1 MNKKKI
7 HFWVPYPQRSAPSQ
21 RFRVEQYLPYLPQ
34 NSFSCTVLSFLDATT
49 WSILYKKG
57 YRIKKFWGMIMGFF
71 RRIGHLFKSAGADYV
86 FILREASPVGPPV
99 FEWLLS
105 KIFRKKII
113 YDFDDA
119 IWIPGGEK
127 TSWRKRFFKSTW
139 KIKYIIHW
147 AYKVSCGNQFLLS
160 YARKFNPNV
169 ILLPTGFDTERS
181 KGKQKKEGD
190 GKKVVVGWTGSHT
203 TLHNL
208 EEIEQVIS
216 ELKKEMDFDFYIISN
231 SSPAWDFDFIF
242 KKWNEATEI
251 DDLLIM
257 DIGVMPLKQGPWFE
271 GKCGFKLIQYHA
283 FGIPAVASPVGVN
296 MAVTIHT
303 ETGFIAQSPLEWK
316 NYLKQLISEVHLR
329 SRMGEAGKEHI
340 EKNYSLNKLLP
351 VFVSLF
357 S

>member
-34 NSFSCTVLSFLDATT
+34 NSFSYTVLSFLDAYT

-57 YRIKKFWGMIMGFF
+57 YRVKKFLGMVMGFF
-71 RRIGHLFKSAGADYV
+71 RRIGHLFKSASADYV
-86 FILREASPVGPPV
+86 FILREAAPVGPPV

-127 TSWRKRFFKSTW
+127 MSWRKRFFKSTW

-147 AYKVSCGNQFLLS
+147 AYKVSCGNQFLFS
-160 YARKFNPNV
+160 YARNYNQNV
-169 ILLPTGFDTERS
+169 IILPTGFDTERI
-181 KGKQKKEGD
+181 KGKQRNETN
-190 GKKVVVGWTGSHT
+190 GKKVIVGWTGSHT

-208 EEIEQVIS
+208 EEIGQVIP
-216 ELKKEMDFDFYIISN
+216 ELKKEIDFDFYIISN
-231 SSPAWDFDFIF
+231 KPPAWDFDFIF
-242 KKWNEATEI
+242 KKWDETTEI
-251 DDLLIM
+251 DDLLKM
-257 DIGVMPLKQGPWFE
+257 DIGVMPLKKGPWFE

-283 FGIPAVASPVGVN
+283 LGIPAIASAVGIN
-296 MAVTIHT
+296 AAVTLHDK
-303 ETGFIAQSPLEWK
+303 TGFIAQSSLDWK
-316 NYLKQLISEVHLR
+316 RYLRQLISDSGLR
-329 SRMGEAGKEHI
+329 IQMGSAGKEHM
-340 EKNYSLNKLLP
+340 EKNYSLKSLFP
-351 VFVSLF
+351 AFVSLF

>member
-34 NSFSCTVLSFLDATT
+34 NNFSYTVLAFLDAKT

-57 YRIKKFWGMIMGFF
+57 HRVRKFLGMIMGFF

-105 KIFRKKII
+105 KILRKKII

-127 TSWRKRFFKSTW
+127 ASWKKKFFKSTW
-139 KIKYIIHW
+139 KIKHNIRW
-147 AYKVSCGNQFLLS
+147 AYKVSCGNEFLRS
-160 YARKFNPNV
+160 YARKYNQNA
-169 ILLPTGFDTERS
+169 ILLPTVFDTARS
-181 KGKQKKEGD
+181 RNKQKIEPKE
-190 GKKVVVGWTGSHT
+190 KKVVVGWTGSHT

-208 EEIEQVIS
+208 EEIEQLIP
-216 ELKKEMDFDFYIISN
+216 ELKKEIDFDFYVISN
-231 SSPAWDFDFIF
+231 QPPVWDFDFIF
-242 KKWNEATEI
+242 KKWDETTEI
-251 DDLLIM
+251 EDLM
-257 DIGVMPLKQGPWFE
+257 KMNIGVMPLKEGPWFE

-296 MAVTIHT
+296 TDVTIHGK
-303 ETGFIAQSPLEWK
+303 TGFIAKSSAEWK
-316 NYLKQLISEVHLR
+316 NFLKQLISDEHLR
-329 SRMGEAGKEHI
+329 SQMGMAGKEHI
-340 EKNYSLNKLLP
+340 EKNYSLNSLLP
-351 VFVSLF
+351 LFISLF